1 MQGDIE
7 IGARV
12 SAQRDDN
19 VRHFAITLERGLFAE
34 RMASAYRDDKVF
46 LIQGL
51 LDEPCRDIVQR
62 RDRDVDQTL
71 IELGKRLIALGKRLI
86 AQELTQNRFEQYEQA
101 IQPAGTWRSGP
112 RRGAFAATQQPLQS

>member
-71 IELGKRLIALGKRLI
+71 IELGKRLIA
-86 AQELTQNRFEQYEQA
+86 QELTQNRFEQYEQA